1 MAQSAIRPTVTQRV
15 RRFLAGEGVEV
26 KPWADLDAV
35 YVELYR
41 LMNRR
46 RDDPAFW
53 GPLAGL
59 LREVVE
65 DLTDPDAPR
74 RLPAPQAELL
84 AGWEIR
90 SLVDDLRRALPGG
103 DIPAERTAVRRFGAK
118 LPASVLGGFLLLGLA
133 AAGCNE
139 DSSDGA
145 PDCTPVGVTTWADGC
160 ALPSSSVLWCSLATS
175 SIAPGDKSYLCNCFA
190 RLSGSWNEGLTELFS
205 TEPPEVVAAALEDMF
220 DCVCRDPFALD
231 RPFPADPPPDLDELC
246 RPIPI
251 YKGVSF

>member
-1 MAQSAIRPTVTQRV
+1 MARSVIRPTVTQRV
-15 RRFLAGEGVEV
+15 RRFLAAEGVEV
-26 KPWADLDAV
+26 RPWADLDAV

-46 RDDPAFW
+46 RDDPTFW

-65 DLTDPDAPR
+65 DVTDPASSR

-103 DIPAERTAVRRFGAK
+103 DVPVEKTAVRRFGAK
-118 LPASVLGGFLLLGLA
+118 LPAAVLGGFLLLGLA
-133 AAGCNE
+133 AVGCNE
-139 DSSDGA
+139 DSSDGT
-145 PDCTPVGVTTWADGC
+145 PECTPAGATTWADGC
-160 ALPSSSVLWCSLATS
+160 DLPNSSVLWCSLATS
-175 SIAPGDKSYLCNCFA
+175 SMDPGHKSSLCGCFA
-190 RLSGSWNEGLTELFS
+190 RLSGSWSEGLTELFS
-205 TEPPEVVAAALEDMF
+205 TEPPEVVAATLEEMLECCAGSAALGQ
-220 DCVCRDPFALD
+220 
-231 RPFPADPPPDLDELC
+231 PFPADPPPNPDELC
-246 RPIPI
+246 EATPI